1 METEISVRVNP
12 YEVLDNMSVREHV
25 EFVADVLIER
35 EQQVLNVTCER
46 IGKATDGRISAKPYC
61 DAEADGMDFGEDWG
75 LCVNDDVCLSCVSLD
90 EVYSFLDGM
99 EKAVELLQD

>member
-1 METEISVRVNP
+1 
-12 YEVLDNMSVREHV
+12 MS
-25 EFVADVLIER
+25 IER
-35 EQQVLNVTCER
+35 ELQVLNVTCER
-46 IGKATDGRISAKPYC
+46 IEKTTDGRISAKPYC
-61 DAEADGMDFGEDWG
+61 DAETGGMDFGEDWG

>member
-1 METEISVRVNP
+1 MNGTAREIAHLLKNP
-12 YEVLDNMSVREHV
+12 KNKKIMS
-25 EFVADVLIER
+25 IER
-35 EQQVLNVTCER
+35 ELQVLNVTCER
-46 IGKATDGRISAKPYC
+46 IEKTTDGRISAKPYC
-61 DAEADGMDFGEDWG
+61 DAEAGGMDFGEDWG